1 MAVLGAAIQFVQRSG
16 EVGDDGQL
24 AVGVADT
31 QNPVDTTIADD
42 DPIHIPSR
50 ALDTDVVQSGE
61 ALAAEKIN
69 SA

>member
-1 MAVLGAAIQFVQRSG
+1 MEQRSSLSSAAARSA
-16 EVGDDGQL
+16 DDGQL
-24 AVGVADT
+24 ALGVADT
-31 QNPVDTTIADD
+31 QNPVDNTVADD
-42 DPIHIPSR
+42 DPVHIPSR